1 MATDNILIKTRQY
14 LQDTIGSGTIA
25 EPKLWTNADHLPF
38 FLQSSY
44 QYYELDLFNHSC
56 LLMISN
62 TQEGETPAVVR
73 KHWLAVSKHYKGDVI
88 YLVEVVSSYNRKRL
102 IEHRVPFLIPGNQL
116 YIPMLGLDLR
126 EYFKPSK
133 LAEKTKL
140 SGPAQAVILREI
152 LHNDCSGLPAKELAN
167 ILGYT
172 PMTITRAINELTD
185 RELAEAKKVGRE
197 KHLNFPCTG
206 RSLWEAALPLLHSP
220 VTKRILVAW
229 RGNNTLF
236 DGRMAG
242 EAALANYTSL
252 ADAGIHQW
260 AITSEKWSDI
270 AKQDNVHV
278 LEKNASS
285 DDARHRRDKD
295 ATELELWSYNPSV
308 IALNRSCVDPLSLW
322 LSLENNKDERIELAC
337 ETLLKQVWSSIAW

>member
-56 LLMISN
+56 LLMSN

-152 LHNDCSGLPAKELAN
+152 LRNDCSGLPAKELAN

-185 RELAEAKKVGRE
+185 RELMDVGRSINLSNICGINDNI
-197 KHLNFPCTG
+197 KTN
-206 RSLWEAALPLLHSP
+206 P
-220 VTKRILVAW
+220 VT
-229 RGNNTLF
+229 
-236 DGRMAG
+236 
-242 EAALANYTSL
+242 
-252 ADAGIHQW
+252 
-260 AITSEKWSDI
+260 
-270 AKQDNVHV
+270 
-278 LEKNASS
+278 
-285 DDARHRRDKD
+285 
-295 ATELELWSYNPSV
+295 P
-308 IALNRSCVDPLSLW
+308 
-322 LSLENNKDERIELAC
+322 NKYI
-337 ETLLKQVWSSIAW
+337 